1 VAEDTPKQ
9 TRQARWEERI
19 NYACQVLGRRGYKH
33 ELFAL
38 LRHRYG
44 ISTRTCERILARA
57 RVVMAQRAGK
67 DRAEHKVDALS
78 FYESVV
84 RDPGATTG
92 ERLHAQSRIDR
103 LLGLEAPQR
112 LAHGG
117 DPKAPP
123 ARVRVTETIVRDR
136 RDLRE
141 LNLVERATRLGA
153 LEKLTAWIEEAE
165 RRVGGNGQPAETNL
179 AD

>member
-9 TRQARWEERI
+9 TRQARWEERV
-19 NYACQVLGRRGYKH
+19 NYACRVLGRRGYKH

-38 LRHRYG
+38 LRNRYG
-44 ISTRTCERILARA
+44 ISTRTCERVLARA
-57 RVVMAQRAGK
+57 REVMAQRAGK
-67 DRAEHKVDALS
+67 NRVEHRVDALS

-84 RDPGATTG
+84 RDPESTTA
-92 ERLHAQSRIDR
+92 EKLHAQSRIDK

-112 LAHGG
+112 VGIGG
-117 DPKAPP
+117 DPEAGPQQIQ
-123 ARVRVTETIVRDR
+123 VTETIVRDR

-153 LEKLTAWIEEAE
+153 LEKLVAWIDEAE
-165 RRVGGNGQPAETNL
+165 RRVGGNGAASAQL
-179 AD
+179 VD